1 MKRFFICIAAL
12 LASAALMTA
21 QTPQEIIDRMDA
33 EMNKGDEMGLAIT
46 MEMKIPILGVVSAR
60 INNHGDY
67 SRTEM
72 NARDVKSTLWSDGT
86 TNWTYTPSDNELVI
100 ENASASGSSNE
111 DNVGMLKG
119 ITAGYD
125 VKLTK
130 ETAEAWYFE
139 CKKSKDNTNKD
150 DPKKM
155 DLIVAKGSYMPVE
168 LSTKVKGI
176 TVSMKDPVIGVNE
189 ADVKFDISK
198 IPAGVK
204 ITDKR

>member
-1 MKRFFICIAAL
+1 MKRILICIAAL
-12 LASAALMTA
+12 LASAALTTA

-33 EMNKGDEMGLAIT
+33 EMNKGDQAGLAIT
-46 MEMKIPILGVVSAR
+46 MEMKIPILGTVSAR
-60 INNHGDY
+60 INTRGDF

-72 NARDVKSTLWSDGT
+72 NAKEIKSTLWSDGT
-86 TNWTYTPSDNELVI
+86 TTWTYTPSDNELVI
-100 ENASASGSSNE
+100 DNASKSSSSNE

-130 ETAEAWYFE
+130 ETADAWYFE
-139 CKKSKDNTNKD
+139 CKKSKTNTEKD

-155 DLIVAKGSYMPVE
+155 DLVVAKGTYMPVE

-176 TVSMKDPVIGVNE
+176 TISMKNPVIGVNE
-189 ADVKFDISK
+189 ADVKFDMSK

-204 ITDKR
+204 VTDKR

>member
-1 MKRFFICIAAL
+1 MKRILICIAAL
-12 LASAALMTA
+12 LASAALMSA

-33 EMNKGDEMGLAIT
+33 EMNKGDQVGMAIT
-46 MEMKIPILGVVSAR
+46 MEMKIPILGTVSAR
-60 INNHGDY
+60 INTRGDF

-72 NARDVKSTLWSDGT
+72 NAKEIKSTLWSDGT
-86 TNWTYTPSDNELVI
+86 TTWTYTPSDNELVI
-100 ENASASGSSNE
+100 DNASKSSSSNE

-130 ETAEAWYFE
+130 ETADAWYFE
-139 CKKSKDNTNKD
+139 CKKSKTNTEKD

-155 DLIVAKGSYMPVE
+155 DLVVAKGTYMPVE

-176 TVSMKDPVIGVNE
+176 TISMKDPVIGVNE
-189 ADVKFDISK
+189 ADVKFDMSK
-198 IPAGVK
+198 IPSGVK
-204 ITDKR
+204 VTDKR

>member
-1 MKRFFICIAAL
+1 MKRILICIAAL
-12 LASAALMTA
+12 LASAALTTA

-33 EMNKGDEMGLAIT
+33 EMNKGDQAGLAIT
-46 MEMKIPILGVVSAR
+46 MEMKIPILGTVSAR
-60 INNHGDY
+60 INTRGDF

-72 NARDVKSTLWSDGT
+72 NAKEIKSTLWSDGT
-86 TNWTYTPSDNELVI
+86 TTWTYTPSDNELVI
-100 ENASASGSSNE
+100 DNASKSSSSNE

-130 ETAEAWYFE
+130 ETADAWYFE
-139 CKKSKDNTNKD
+139 CKKSKTNTEKD

-155 DLIVAKGSYMPVE
+155 DLVVAKGTYMPVE

-176 TVSMKDPVIGVNE
+176 TISMKNPVIGVNE
-189 ADVKFDISK
+189 ADVKFDMSK
-198 IPAGVK
+198 IPSGVK
-204 ITDKR
+204 VTDKR

>member
-1 MKRFFICIAAL
+1 MCIAAL

>member
-1 MKRFFICIAAL
+1 MKRILICIAAL
-12 LASAALMTA
+12 LASAALMSA

-33 EMNKGDEMGLAIT
+33 EMNKGDQVGMAIT
-46 MEMKIPILGVVSAR
+46 MEMKIPIIGTVSAR
-60 INNHGDY
+60 INTHGDF

-72 NARDVKSTLWSDGT
+72 NAKEIKSTLWSDGT
-86 TNWTYTPSDNELVI
+86 TTWTYTPSDNELVI
-100 ENASASGSSNE
+100 DNASKSSSSNE

-130 ETAEAWYFE
+130 ETADAWYFE
-139 CKKSKDNTNKD
+139 CKKSKTNTEKD

-155 DLIVAKGSYMPVE
+155 DLVVAKGTYMPVE

-176 TVSMKDPVIGVNE
+176 TISMKDPVIGVNE
-189 ADVKFDISK
+189 ADVKFDMSK
-198 IPAGVK
+198 IPSGVK
-204 ITDKR
+204 VTDKR